1 MSGERRWPGL
11 DRTRRRKMSKALN
24 IQAVTF
30 DVGGTLIRPWP
41 SVGEVYSQVAA
52 KHGQRII
59 SPALLDERFAAWR
72 GLENFH
78 HGRDEWASLVDRV
91 FEGLTEQPPSASFF
105 PHLFDRFAEPDVWQ
119 IFDDV
124 KPAID
129 ALASLGINLAVI
141 SNWDERLQPL
151 LERLGLRKYLETV
164 VVSCEI
170 GFSKPSP
177 VIFEHAARKLGLAPE
192 FILHVGDSTR
202 EDLRGAESA
211 GFQARLIDRGQ
222 NVGAPDRIGS
232 LLELERLAQ
241 GS

>member
-1 MSGERRWPGL
+1 MPTL
-11 DRTRRRKMSKALN
+11 QN

-30 DVGGTLIRPWP
+30 DVGGTLIKPWP
-41 SVGEVYSQVAA
+41 SVGEVYAQIAA
-52 KHGQRII
+52 KNGQHGI
-59 SPALLDERFAAWR
+59 SPALLNERFAAVWR

-78 HGRDEWASLVDRV
+78 HGRDEWAALVDRV

-105 PHLFDRFAEPDVWQ
+105 PELFEQFGGPGAWR

-151 LERLGLRKYLETV
+151 LERLELRKYFETV

-177 VIFEHAARKLGLAPE
+177 VIFEHAARKLGLAQE
-192 FILHVGDSTR
+192 FILHVGDSAH

-211 GFQARLIDRGQ
+211 GFQARLIERGQ
-222 NVGAPDRIGS
+222 NTGGPGRIGS
-232 LLELERLAQ
+232 LLELEHLAL

>member
-1 MSGERRWPGL
+1 MPKL
-11 DRTRRRKMSKALN
+11 QD

-30 DVGGTLIRPWP
+30 DVGGTLIKPWP
-41 SVGEVYSQVAA
+41 SVGQIYSEIAA
-52 KHGQRII
+52 KHVSREI
-59 SPALLDERFAAWR
+59 SSALLDQRFHAAWQ
-72 GLENFH
+72 GLDNFH
-78 HGRDEWASLVDRV
+78 HGRDEWSALVDRV

-105 PHLFDRFAEPDVWQ
+105 PELFERFAEPEVWQ

-129 ALASLGINLAVI
+129 ALASLGINLGII

-151 LERLGLRKYLETV
+151 LQRLELKKYFETV

-192 FILHVGDSTR
+192 FILHVGDSAR
-202 EDLRGAESA
+202 EDVRGAESA
-211 GFQARLIDRGQ
+211 GFQARLIERGQ
-222 NVGAPDRIGS
+222 GGASPGRMGS
-232 LLELERLAQ
+232 LLELEHLLQ
-241 GS
+241 EGG

>member
-1 MSGERRWPGL
+1 MP
-11 DRTRRRKMSKALN
+11 TPQN

-30 DVGGTLIRPWP
+30 DIGGTLIKPWP
-41 SVGEVYSQVAA
+41 SVGEVYAQVAA
-52 KHGQRII
+52 KNGQRGI
-59 SPALLDERFAAWR
+59 SPTLLDERFAAAWR

-78 HGRDEWASLVDRV
+78 HGRGEWSTLVDRV

-105 PHLFDRFAEPDVWQ
+105 PELFERFGEPVAWR

-129 ALASLGINLAVI
+129 ALASLGINLGVI

-151 LERLGLRKYLETV
+151 LERLELRKYFETV

-192 FILHVGDSTR
+192 FILHVGDSAR

-222 NVGAPDRIGS
+222 NAGGPGRIGS
-232 LLELERLAQ
+232 LLELERLIRDN
-241 GS
+241 

>member
-1 MSGERRWPGL
+1 MP
-11 DRTRRRKMSKALN
+11 KAQN

-30 DVGGTLIRPWP
+30 DVGGTLIKPWP
-41 SVGEVYSQVAA
+41 SVGQVYAEVAA
-52 KHGQRII
+52 KNGQPGI
-59 SPALLDERFAAWR
+59 SPVLLDERFAAAWR
-72 GLENFH
+72 DLENFH
-78 HGRDEWASLVDRV
+78 HGRDEWSALVDRV
-91 FEGLTEQPPSASFF
+91 FEGLTQQPPSALFF
-105 PHLFDRFAEPDVWQ
+105 PELFDRFAEPDVWQ

-129 ALASLGINLAVI
+129 ALASLGINLGVI

-151 LERLGLRKYLETV
+151 LERLGLRKYFETV

-202 EDLRGAESA
+202 DDLRGAESA
-211 GFQARLIDRGQ
+211 GFQARLIERGQ
-222 NVGAPDRIGS
+222 NTGGSGRIGS

-241 GS
+241 AD

>member
-1 MSGERRWPGL
+1 MPK
-11 DRTRRRKMSKALN
+11 TPT

-30 DVGGTLIRPWP
+30 DAGGTLIKPWP
-41 SVGEVYSQVAA
+41 SVGGVYAEVAA
-52 KHGQRII
+52 KNGQRGI
-59 SPALLDERFAAWR
+59 SPALLDERFTVVWR

-78 HGRDEWASLVDRV
+78 HGRDEWSALVDRV

-105 PHLFDRFAEPDVWQ
+105 PELFEQFGEPDAWR

-129 ALASLGINLAVI
+129 ALASLGINLGVI

-151 LERLGLRKYLETV
+151 LERLELRKYFETV

-211 GFQARLIDRGQ
+211 GFQARLIDRGPAAARP
-222 NVGAPDRIGS
+222 GRIHS
-232 LLELERLAQ
+232 MLELERLAQ

>member
-1 MSGERRWPGL
+1 MS
-11 DRTRRRKMSKALN
+11 TAQK

-30 DVGGTLIRPWP
+30 DVGGTLIKPWP
-41 SVGEVYSQVAA
+41 SVGQIYADIAA
-52 KHGQRII
+52 RNGQRGI
-59 SPALLDERFAAWR
+59 SPALLDERFAAAWR
-72 GLENFH
+72 SLENFH
-78 HGRDEWASLVDRV
+78 HGRDEWAALVDRV
-91 FEGLTEQPPSASFF
+91 FEGLTERPPSASFF
-105 PHLFDRFAEPDVWQ
+105 SELFDRFGEPDVWR

-129 ALASLGINLAVI
+129 ALASLGINLGVI

-170 GFSKPSP
+170 GFPKPST

-192 FILHVGDSTR
+192 FILHVGDSAR

-211 GFQARLIDRGQ
+211 GFQARLIERGQ
-222 NVGAPDRIGS
+222 AAGAPGRIRS
-232 LLELERLAQ
+232 LLELESIASANR
-241 GS
+241 

>member
-1 MSGERRWPGL
+1 
-11 DRTRRRKMSKALN
+11 MSKVRN

-30 DVGGTLIRPWP
+30 DVGGTLIKPWP
-41 SVGEVYSQVAA
+41 SVGEIYAQVAA
-52 KHGQRII
+52 KHGQRGI
-59 SPALLDERFAAWR
+59 SPALLDERFTTAWH

-78 HGRDEWASLVDRV
+78 HGRDEWAALVDRV

-105 PHLFDRFAEPDVWQ
+105 PELFERFAEPDAWR

-129 ALASLGINLAVI
+129 ALASLGINLGVI

-151 LERLGLRKYLETV
+151 LEKLGLRKYLETV

-192 FILHVGDSTR
+192 FILHVGDSAR
-202 EDLRGAESA
+202 EDLRGAEAA
-211 GFQARLIDRGQ
+211 GFQARLIERGQ
-222 NVGAPDRIGS
+222 NTSGPGRIGS
-232 LLELERLAQ
+232 LLDLERLAQ
-241 GS
+241 GGR